1 VNALKVILTSGK
13 RKTAI
18 ARAVVRDGRGRV
30 TINNRPAEI
39 VSPELAKLKI
49 LEPLLLAGDDK
60 TKKIDIS
67 VDVYGGGI
75 MGQAEAAR
83 ISIARGLVRWYKDAK
98 LKKSLMDYDRTMLV
112 GDARRS
118 EPKKFGG
125 HGARARK
132 QKSYR

>member
-1 VNALKVILTSGK
+1 MKVILTSGK

-39 VSPELAKLKI
+39 VSPELAKMKI

-60 TKKIDIS
+60 TKKVDIS
-67 VDVYGGGI
+67 VDVYGGGF
-75 MGQAEAAR
+75 MSQAEAAR

>member
-1 VNALKVILTSGK
+1 MKVILTSGK

-18 ARAVVRDGRGRV
+18 ARAVVKDGRGRV
-30 TINNRPAEI
+30 TINNKPAE
-39 VSPELAKLKI
+39 VLSPELARMKI
-49 LEPLLLAGDDK
+49 LEPLLLVGDDR
-60 TKKIDIS
+60 TRKIDIN
-67 VDVYGGGI
+67 VDVYGGGF
-75 MGQAEAAR
+75 MSQAEAAR
-83 ISIARGLVRWYKDAK
+83 ISIARGLVRWYKDSK

>member
-1 VNALKVILTSGK
+1 MKVILTSGK

-18 ARAVVRDGRGRV
+18 ARTVVKDGRGRV
-30 TINNRPAEI
+30 TINNKPAE
-39 VSPELAKLKI
+39 VLSPELARMKI
-49 LEPLLLAGDDK
+49 LEPLLLAGDDRIR
-60 TKKIDIS
+60 KIDIN
-67 VDVYGGGI
+67 VDVYGGGF

-83 ISIARGLVRWYKDAK
+83 ISIARGLVRWYKDSK

>member
-1 VNALKVILTSGK
+1 MKVILTSGK

-39 VSPELAKLKI
+39 VSPELARMKI

-60 TKKIDIS
+60 TKKVDIS
-67 VDVYGGGI
+67 VDVYGGGF
-75 MGQAEAAR
+75 MSQAEAAR

>member
-1 VNALKVILTSGK
+1 MKVILTSGK

-39 VSPELAKLKI
+39 VSPELARMKI
-49 LEPLLLAGDDK
+49 LEPLFLAGDDK
-60 TKKIDIS
+60 TKKVDIS
-67 VDVYGGGI
+67 VDVYGGGF
-75 MGQAEAAR
+75 MSQAEAAR